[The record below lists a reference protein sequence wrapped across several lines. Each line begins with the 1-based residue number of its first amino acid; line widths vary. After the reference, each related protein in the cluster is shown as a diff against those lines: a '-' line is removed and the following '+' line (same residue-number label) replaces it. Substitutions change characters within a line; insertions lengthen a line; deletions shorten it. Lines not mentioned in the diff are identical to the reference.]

1 VKDGWRV
8 VLTEEVWSMAAV
20 APNPVASASDS
31 SREGGGGVLHV
42 GWDARMSRGVKEGS
56 PAATDT
62 F

>member
-1 VKDGWRV
+1 